1 MPTINSVQEIVATI
15 RARMVSQVGAGG
27 KHENTQRV
35 KQHSKADANALAE
48 KKMNALIGR
57 RVKAIKRDDPKRGN
71 KVFRI
76 FLESVLLSEFGEGL
90 INDPGFYTMVGD
102 IQQAME
108 ADPELSN
115 AIDKAI
121 VVLLDPQ
128 TNHSSG

>member
-1 MPTINSVQEIVATI
+1 
-15 RARMVSQVGAGG
+15 
-27 KHENTQRV
+27 
-35 KQHSKADANALAE
+35 
-48 KKMNALIGR
+48 MNALIGR

-90 INDPGFYTMVGD
+90 INDPGFYNMVGD